1 MNRLSASGLR
11 CRQKIRWNL
20 LQAAVGLSTIMA
32 GLHGRSSIIGT
43 SVVCAASRPV
53 RKARVRWPYGRRRDG
68 AEGGFDMIT
77 TVHLTRV
84 GFVALAA
91 AISLAPLVRVLLG

>member
-1 MNRLSASGLR
+1 
-11 CRQKIRWNL
+11 
-20 LQAAVGLSTIMA
+20 
-32 GLHGRSSIIGT
+32 
-43 SVVCAASRPV
+43 
-53 RKARVRWPYGRRRDG
+53 
-68 AEGGFDMIT
+68 MIT